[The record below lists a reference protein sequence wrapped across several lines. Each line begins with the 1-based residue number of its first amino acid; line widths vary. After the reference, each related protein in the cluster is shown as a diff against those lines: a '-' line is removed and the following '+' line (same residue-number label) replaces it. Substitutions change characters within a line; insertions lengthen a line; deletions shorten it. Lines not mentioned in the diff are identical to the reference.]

1 MRELFNYF
9 FYRIEEFYVKFG
21 RPESTYLYNGR
32 VIFFGS
38 INAIILLISHVL
50 LVSLLNC
57 KVTDI
62 IVIAELSILFF
73 FELYFP
79 RKKRTFTELEKKY
92 KNEKNKRFKGWL
104 IVAFLSGSWIIAAM
118 ITAIMI

>member
-1 MRELFNYF
+1 M
-9 FYRIEEFYVKFG
+9 KFG

-32 VIFFGS
+32 VILFGS

-104 IVAFLSGSWIIAAM
+104 IVAFLIGSWIIAAM